1 MRVED
6 AARLQKGDRLLC
18 KRIGEET
25 FKPPVLILFER
36 CLPKH
41 RKDPAQVWA
50 IRPAFTSY
58 YITANVRDIELEDPL
73 QRIANTI

>member
-25 FKPPVLILFER
+25 FRPPILILFER

-41 RKDPAQVWA
+41 RKYPARAWA

-58 YITANVRDIELEDPL
+58 YIAVNVRDLELEDPL
-73 QRIANTI
+73 QRIANML